1 MDCFRTSLL
10 KQTEDKQ
17 NLRSKF
23 SRINNELSLYFTSIF
38 SPGFHDYPG
47 FPWPA
52 STLMRL
58 HVLQTASI
66 SKEYM
71 PRKTYTVGNIQ
82 HIFSRVKFNTPGV
95 IEPGFCSYSIHHRW
109 WVILTV
115 CLAALMNPSTPSQ
128 SAYYSYDSRKEK
140 HMTSLKV
147 IPMK

>member
-58 HVLQTASI
+58 HVLQTGSI

-71 PRKTYTVGNIQ
+71 PQKTYTVGNIQ

-115 CLAALMNPSTPSQ
+115 CLTALMNPSTPSQ
-128 SAYYSYDSRKEK
+128 SAYYSYNSRKEK